1 MMRYFDPEI
10 LSVYPCEKPVP
21 PIVESRETFVLS
33 PDLDWKVTV
42 LTEDVP
48 AMLSIEML
56 SLYFPSEIL
65 NITGPL
71 IPESLRAFT
80 AFRNDE

>member
-42 LTEDVP
+42 LTEDALIIFP
-48 AMLSIEML
+48 IGNIE
-56 SLYFPSEIL
+56 YY
-65 NITGPL
+65 
-71 IPESLRAFT
+71 RT
-80 AFRNDE
+80 ADP